1 MRCTKMYFALI
12 LYINYIGRIWAMFHC
27 NTAKLCNFETS
38 EVHLCIWNFIS
49 TSITRL
55 VYCQTWRNCNLVVLK
70 QFAHLYSHRNAR
82 LIRMTKY
89 FIGNKNSNV
98 AVSYT
103 SNRFKASLNAF
114 WIWVDDCCIRT
125 NHMQIRKKFNCIA
138 TSNIWVSIRTL

>member
-1 MRCTKMYFALI
+1 MVYSKA
-12 LYINYIGRIWAMFHC
+12 
-27 NTAKLCNFETS
+27 AKLCNFENS
-38 EVHLCIWNFIS
+38 EVHLCIQNFCI

-55 VYCQTWRNCNLVVLK
+55 VYCQIQRNCNLVVLK

-82 LIRMTKY
+82 LIRMMIY

-114 WIWVDDCCIRT
+114 
-125 NHMQIRKKFNCIA
+125 
-138 TSNIWVSIRTL
+138 

>member
-12 LYINYIGRIWAMFHC
+12 LYINYIGRIWAMFHS

-82 LIRMTKY
+82 LIKMTIY

-103 SNRFKASLNAF
+103 SKPVDGKFKCVLNLGRWLLHKNQSYA
-114 WIWVDDCCIRT
+114 
-125 NHMQIRKKFNCIA
+125 NSKKIQLH
-138 TSNIWVSIRTL
+138 SNQ